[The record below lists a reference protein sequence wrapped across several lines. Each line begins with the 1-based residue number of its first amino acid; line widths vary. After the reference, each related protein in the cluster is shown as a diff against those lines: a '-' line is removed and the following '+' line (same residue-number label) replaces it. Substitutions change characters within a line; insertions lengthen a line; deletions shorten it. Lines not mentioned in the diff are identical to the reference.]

1 MANGSKATPYFLVRG
16 RRMFFSPSK
25 GGWWLL
31 LLLFVLTT
39 TTFADKKK
47 GKQIEQIY
55 ALPEPDELPKAP
67 LPERSVSR
75 VTELRPPI
83 RHTVGG
89 GEGIDVSHYQGR
101 IDWEDV
107 ATDKKITFVYVKAT
121 EGANLVDEFY
131 LRNLY
136 GAKRVG
142 IPVGSY
148 HFFSPSVSALVQLEN
163 FRSTVD
169 PRQQDLIPIV
179 DVEKRGKGS
188 LVQFQK
194 SLKAFLDGVERMFGV
209 KPIIYT
215 GVNFYAKYLEGAF
228 MQYKFMVAR
237 YADEFPGLSEDVP
250 IVLWQYSSTSY
261 VDGIRGHVDRSIFLD
276 RYGLA
281 DIMLPSSSSGK
292 K

>member
-1 MANGSKATPYFLVRG
+1 MANGSKATSYFFVRG
-16 RRMFFSPSK
+16 RRMFFSPLK
-25 GGWWLL
+25 WGWAV
-31 LLLFVLTT
+31 LLLFLVLTQ

-55 ALPEPDELPKAP
+55 ALPEPDALPKAP
-67 LPERSVSR
+67 LPERPMPSMD
-75 VTELRPPI
+75 ELRAII
-83 RHTVGG
+83 RHTTGQG
-89 GEGIDVSHYQGR
+89 QGIDVSHYQGR
-101 IDWEDV
+101 IDWEEV
-107 ATDKKITFVYVKAT
+107 ATDKKISFVYIKAT

-179 DVEKRGKGS
+179 DVEKRGKVS
-188 LVQFQK
+188 LVQFQRN
-194 SLKAFLDGVERMFGV
+194 LKTFLDAVEHMFGV

-215 GVNFYAKYLEGAF
+215 GVNFYAKYLEGKF
-228 MQYKFMVAR
+228 TGYKFMVAR

-261 VDGIRGHVDRSIFLD
+261 VDGIRGHVDKSVFLD
-276 RYGLA
+276 RYGLP
-281 DIMLPSSSSGK
+281 DIMLPSTGRGK